1 MNYKTLLVC
10 ITSEAEAKR
19 LIPVSIML
27 AQQFDAHL
35 IGLYSLQ
42 NMEIYASVAMQL
54 SGSALIQIREN
65 QNEQAERVKA
75 VFDEHTRTQ
84 NFVAEW
90 RQTETSIA
98 MTGERLAEHARCA
111 DLVIMAQPDPE
122 QGYQAPVAV
131 VRRVIEDSGRPVLV
145 IPYSGDITSIG
156 KRTMIGWSG
165 TGESARAAHDAIPFM
180 QHSEDTRIF
189 WVTGSDEV
197 ADHALESSG
206 HELARCLDRHGI
218 KTQVSHRP
226 KTQIPIG
233 DELLNEAA
241 DTGADLIVTGAY
253 GHSRLYDFVIGATT
267 SHLMSY
273 MTSPVLFSR

>member
-1 MNYKTLLVC
+1 MTYKTLLVC
-10 ITSEAEAKR
+10 ISSEAEAKR

-35 IGLYSLQ
+35 IGLYSVQ

-54 SGSALIQIREN
+54 SGSALVQIREN
-65 QNEQAERVKA
+65 QNDQADRVKA
-75 VFDEHTRTQ
+75 VFDEHTRAQ

-90 RQTETSIA
+90 RKSETSVA

-122 QGYQAPVAV
+122 HDYLGPSAV
-131 VRRVIEDSGRPVLV
+131 VRRVVEDSGRPVLV
-145 IPYSGDITSIG
+145 IPHSGEIKTIG

-165 TGESARAAHDAIPFM
+165 TGESSRAAHDAIPFM
-180 QHSEDTRIF
+180 QQSEETSIF
-189 WVTGSDEV
+189 WVTGSDES
-197 ADHALESSG
+197 ADSVLESSG

-218 KTQVSHRP
+218 KTSVSHRP

-241 DTGADLIVTGAY
+241 ETDADLIVTGAY

>member
-10 ITSEAEAKR
+10 ISSETEAKR

-65 QNEQAERVKA
+65 QNEQADRVKA
-75 VFDEHTRTQ
+75 VFDEHTRAQ
-84 NFVAEW
+84 SFVAEW
-90 RQTETSIA
+90 RQTETSVA

-122 QGYQAPVAV
+122 HDYLGPATV
-131 VRRVIEDSGRPVLV
+131 VRRVVEESGRPVLV
-145 IPYSGDITSIG
+145 IPYSGKINTIG
-156 KRTMIGWSG
+156 NRTMIGWSG
-165 TGESARAAHDAIPFM
+165 TGESSRAAHDAIPFM
-180 QHSEDTRIF
+180 QQGEKTSIF
-189 WVTGSDEV
+189 WVTGSDEA
-197 ADHALESSG
+197 ADSVLEHSG

-218 KTQVSHRP
+218 KTHVSHRP

-241 DTGADLIVTGAY
+241 EIGADLIVTGAF

>member
-10 ITSEAEAKR
+10 ISSEAEAKR
-19 LIPVSIML
+19 LIPVSILL

-35 IGLYSLQ
+35 IGLYSVQ

-65 QNEQAERVKA
+65 QNEQADRVKA
-75 VFDEHTRTQ
+75 VFDEHTRAQ

-90 RQTETSIA
+90 RKTETSVA

-122 QGYQAPVAV
+122 HDYQSPAAV
-131 VRRVIEDSGRPVLV
+131 VRRVVEESGRPVLV
-145 IPYSGDITSIG
+145 IPHSGEIKTIG

-165 TGESARAAHDAIPFM
+165 TGESSRAAHDAIPFM
-180 QHSEDTRIF
+180 QQGDKTNIF
-189 WVTGSDEV
+189 WVTGSDEA
-197 ADHALESSG
+197 ADSALESSG

-241 DTGADLIVTGAY
+241 ETGTDLIVTGAY